1 MFKPQ
6 QASQQT
12 PQRFFTLEVQLNS
25 QQAKAPRQA
34 ASPSYLLEKG
44 RSFVNEG
51 GGWGLAL
58 SYHSSFNDSSVRLM
72 QATQLLALLG
82 VQGRLRGIR
91 YRFLGAS

>member
-51 GGWGLAL
+51 GGWA
-58 SYHSSFNDSSVRLM
+58 
-72 QATQLLALLG
+72 
-82 VQGRLRGIR
+82 
-91 YRFLGAS
+91 